1 MSRMPIHPVET
12 MVADM
17 HEDDAWI
24 IRAAY
29 TGRGVPAGCD
39 GLRLRANKPF
49 RKVSTFEQGCAN
61 YVWRML
67 CFDCAGFG
75 KHVCMPVC
83 ADFDLY
89 EACDIQYG
97 CPDRGDREG
106 YDERRRRVRELMK
119 SLDALIMQAESEL
132 PGMALKG
139 VMRWGHALGMI

>member
-1 MSRMPIHPVET
+1 MPIHPVDA

-29 TGRGVPAGCD
+29 TDRGVPADRD
-39 GLRLRANKPF
+39 GYRLRANKPF
-49 RKVSTFEQGCAN
+49 RKVSTFEEGCAN
-61 YVWRML
+61 CVWRML

-83 ADFDLY
+83 ADFEIMDAY
-89 EACDIQYG
+89 DVRDG
-97 CPDRGDREG
+97 RPDRSDIDGRNK
-106 YDERRRRVRELMK
+106 RRQDVRNMMK
-119 SLDALIMQAESEL
+119 MLDALTMQAEAVL

-139 VMRWGHALGMI
+139 VTRWGAALGLL